1 MNQHYIINNNITF
14 ESKRYRLVINNKEIT
29 LSQKETELLE
39 MLCISS
45 LAVVERNHL
54 LQSIWGSS
62 ESADIGL
69 NKNILMLRRKFESI
83 GINNAIK
90 TIPRIGYMLL
100 LEVKN
105 IKDEDIHQAI
115 SIDESEHLT
124 LVGEQSAMDNTFI
137 SKRESIT
144 PYIRISKKV
153 YIYIAVLVLCLT
165 AIYFFITPNTDGVF
179 KTPLDDF
186 NLYTNHTLSLF
197 LKKGLNVDKH
207 TTIKAINDV
216 LIRAKLNS
224 KFYLLATDS
233 NISIASVSGNG
244 VRKQSNFILDNT
256 TADLNRELPCAV
268 NNFIEHGNGESSHH
282 DRYGEKL
289 ISMRFFKGCHAQ
301 DFLVDVHVVRSGHPE
316 KIKTVL
322 QSIFANDSHHRALF
336 HFDRTSEYES
346 ITLPDGTRKI
356 IFHNAPSPLDIDNLN
371 LIGENEHIIKLIAE
385 FTSAKTTHVSI
396 DQKNNIFMSD
406 IMGGILY
413 AASEKL

>member
-14 ESKRYRLVINNKEIT
+14 ESKRYRLVINDKVIT

-45 LAVVERNHL
+45 VAVVERNQL

-100 LEVKN
+100 LEVSR
-105 IKDEDIHQAI
+105 IQDKDIDQAI
-115 SIDESEHLT
+115 CTDEPEHINQIGEPSSQSIPA
-124 LVGEQSAMDNTFI
+124 V
-137 SKRESIT
+137 SKRVGTIQYMSI
-144 PYIRISKKV
+144 PKSAHAYISI
-153 YIYIAVLVLCLT
+153 LFLCLT
-165 AIYFFITPNTDGVF
+165 ALYLFLSQNAGNIV

-186 NLYTNHTLSLF
+186 DLYTNHTLSLF
-197 LKKGLNVDKH
+197 LKKGLNVEKH

-216 LIRAKLNS
+216 LIRAKLNA

-233 NISIASVSGNG
+233 NISIASVSDNG

-256 TADLNRELPCAV
+256 TTDLNRDLPCAV
-268 NNFIEHGNGESSHH
+268 SNFIEHGNGESSHH
-282 DRYGEKL
+282 DRHGEKL

-322 QSIFANDSHHRALF
+322 QSIFAKDSHHRALF

-371 LIGENEHIIKLIAE
+371 LIGENENIIKLIAE

>member
-45 LAVVERNHL
+45 LAVVERNQL

-124 LVGEQSAMDNTFI
+124 LVGEQPAMDNILI

-144 PYIRISKKV
+144 PYIRISKK
-153 YIYIAVLVLCLT
+153 YIFILRYWYSASPRYTFSSLIIQT
-165 AIYFFITPNTDGVF
+165 AF
-179 KTPLDDF
+179 
-186 NLYTNHTLSLF
+186 S
-197 LKKGLNVDKH
+197 KH
-207 TTIKAINDV
+207 HWM
-216 LIRAKLNS
+216 
-224 KFYLLATDS
+224 
-233 NISIASVSGNG
+233 ISIC
-244 VRKQSNFILDNT
+244 IPT
-256 TADLNRELPCAV
+256 TP
-268 NNFIEHGNGESSHH
+268 
-282 DRYGEKL
+282 
-289 ISMRFFKGCHAQ
+289 
-301 DFLVDVHVVRSGHPE
+301 
-316 KIKTVL
+316 
-322 QSIFANDSHHRALF
+322 F
-336 HFDRTSEYES
+336 HF
-346 ITLPDGTRKI
+346 
-356 IFHNAPSPLDIDNLN
+356 F
-371 LIGENEHIIKLIAE
+371 
-385 FTSAKTTHVSI
+385 
-396 DQKNNIFMSD
+396 
-406 IMGGILY
+406 
-413 AASEKL
+413 